1 MILLGSNKKVVG
13 IISNTNTVNTV
24 YIGNDKKYHYESYDY
39 IVDNG
44 VITLTDAPYEENGGV
59 ITIL

>member
-1 MILLGSNKKVVG
+1 MILVGSNKKVVG

-24 YIGNDKKYHYESYDY
+24 YTGNDKKYHYESYDY

-44 VITLTDAPYEENGGV
+44 VITLNNAPYSESEGV